1 MPTLLAINGSPA
13 VTSKTAALLQAL
25 TCQLA
30 EDGWT
35 TSTLRL
41 RDLPTRNLLHA
52 DANDPAVKNAL
63 ALVAEADAVAIA
75 SPVYKAAYT
84 GLLKTFIDLL
94 PPKAFQEK
102 SVLPLMTG
110 GTIAHLS
117 AIDYTLRPLLVTLGG
132 TIGLQ
137 GIFALDT
144 EFDVQGN
151 PSTEVV
157 GRIQAACI
165 TLNRH
170 QQVQAENLE

>member
-13 VTSKTAALLQAL
+13 ATSKTAALLDAL
-25 TCQLA
+25 TGQLA
-30 EDGWT
+30 EDGWS

-52 DANDPAVKNAL
+52 DAHDPAVQNAL
-63 ALVAEADAVAIA
+63 ALVAQADAVVVA

-94 PPKAFQEK
+94 PPKALQEK

-132 TIGLQ
+132 TNGLQ

-144 EFDVQGN
+144 EFDVQGQ

-157 GRIQAACI
+157 GRIQAARI
-165 TLNRH
+165 TLNRRH
-170 QQVQAENLE
+170 LVPAEILD